1 MQAEKNGIVE
11 HAQSLLA
18 IRNIRNII
26 ALEYKQHD
34 AKEIFLFVFR
44 HSLELIDILQNAKYY
59 SKKFYI
65 D

>member
-26 ALEYKQHD
+26 ALEYKQPD
-34 AKEIFLFVFR
+34 AKEIFLFV
-44 HSLELIDILQNAKYY
+44 LGTL
-59 SKKFYI
+59 
-65 D
+65 